1 MRIYLTGAGGF
12 IGGALKVHLER
23 AGHSVKAHSGRSDGP
38 VDVPGDVEAAVN
50 AAGRLVAGGASPE
63 DVAAANTVLP
73 ESMGRQCMILGVP
86 LIHLSTP
93 GVCGLLA
100 EGSEEAPHSPEGMY
114 ETSKSDGEKRLL
126 ALGIPGG
133 GLTILRPD
141 FVFGPADPHKL
152 PLFRQVARGWFP
164 VVGRDGPRTRPTHVR
179 DVCRGVMAAL
189 PGGRLSGGTFN
200 IGGPEV
206 LTMGEVARRAA
217 AAVGRRVVVV
227 PTPVRLLRLVLALG
241 PLRPKALTPSRL
253 RLFGTDRFVSLAKA
267 SAAGFTPCFSFGE
280 AAADAVAWYRGEKLL

>member
-1 MRIYLTGAGGF
+1 VRIYLTGAGGF

-23 AGHSVKAHSGRSDGP
+23 AGHTVASHLGSSDGP
-38 VDVPGDVEAAVN
+38 VSVPSDAEVAVN
-50 AAGRLVAGGASPE
+50 AAGRLVSGRSSPAE
-63 DVAAANTVLP
+63 VAAANILLP
-73 ESMGRQCMILGVP
+73 ESMGRQCIILGVP

-100 EGSEEAPHSPEGMY
+100 DGSEADPHSPEGLY
-114 ETSKSDGEKRLL
+114 ERSKSEGEERLV
-126 ALGIPGG
+126 ALGMPHG

-141 FVFGPADPHKL
+141 FVFGPGDPHKL
-152 PLFRQVARGWFP
+152 PLFRQVSRGWFP

-179 DVCRGVMAAL
+179 DVCRGVLSAL

-206 LTMGEVARRAA
+206 MTMGEVARRTAA
-217 AAVGRRVVVV
+217 AMGRRVLVVRA
-227 PTPVRLLRLVLALG
+227 PARLLRLALALG
-241 PLRPKALTPSRL
+241 PLCPKALTPSRL

-267 SAAGFTPCFSFGE
+267 SAAGFTPSFSFDE
-280 AAADAVAWYRGEKLL
+280 AAADAVAWYRREKLL

>member
-12 IGGALKVHLER
+12 IGSALNVHLER
-23 AGHSVKAHSGRSDGP
+23 AGHTVKTHSGRSEGP
-38 VDVPGDVEAAVN
+38 VDVPHDAEAVVN
-50 AAGRLVAGGASPE
+50 AAGRLVSGGFSHD
-63 DVAAANTVLP
+63 DVTAANALLP

-93 GVCGLLA
+93 GVCGLAA
-100 EGSEEAPHSPEGMY
+100 EGSEDAPHSPEGIY
-114 ETSKSDGEKRLL
+114 ESSKSDGEKRLL
-126 ALGIPGG
+126 ALGVPGG

-179 DVCRGVMAAL
+179 DVCRGVLAAL

-206 LTMGEVARRAA
+206 LTLGEVARRTATA
-217 AAVGRRVVVV
+217 MGRRVVVV
-227 PTPVRLLRLVLALG
+227 PAPMRLLRLAMALG
-241 PLRPKALTPSRL
+241 PLRPRALTPSRL
-253 RLFGTDRFVSLAKA
+253 RLFGTDRFVSLAKT
-267 SAAGFTPCFSFGE
+267 SAAGFTPCFSFAE
-280 AAADAVAWYRGEKLL
+280 AAADAVAWYRGEELL

>member
-12 IGGALKVHLER
+12 IGGTLKAHLER
-23 AGHSVKAHSGRSDGP
+23 AGHTVIAHFGESDGP
-38 VDVPGDVEAAVN
+38 VSVPGNAEAAVN
-50 AAGRLVAGGASPE
+50 AAGRLVTGGSSPE
-63 DVAAANTVLP
+63 EATAANTVLP

-93 GVCGLLA
+93 GVCGLVA
-100 EGSEEAPHSPEGMY
+100 EGSEDAPYSPEGIY
-114 ETSKSDGEKRLL
+114 ERSKSDGEKRLL
-126 ALGIPGG
+126 ALGIPEG

-179 DVCRGVMAAL
+179 DVCRGVLSAL
-189 PGGRLSGGTFN
+189 PGGRLTGGVYN

-206 LTMGEVARRAA
+206 LTMGEVARRTAA
-217 AAVGRRVVVV
+217 AMDRSVVIV
-227 PTPVRLLRLVLALG
+227 PTPVRLLRLALALG

-280 AAADAVAWYRGEKLL
+280 AATDAIAWYRGEKLL

>member
-1 MRIYLTGAGGF
+1 VRVYLTGAGGF

-23 AGHSVKAHSGRSDGP
+23 AGHTVKAHSGRSDGQ
-38 VDVPGDVEAAVN
+38 VSIPGDSEAVVN
-50 AAGRLVAGGASPE
+50 AAGRLVTGSSSHDE
-63 DVAAANTVLP
+63 VEAANTVLP

-93 GVCGLLA
+93 GVCGLVA
-100 EGSEEAPHSPEGMY
+100 GGSEDDPHSPDGIY
-114 ETSKSDGEKRLL
+114 ERSKSEGEKRLL
-126 ALGIPGG
+126 ALGLPQG

-179 DVCRGVMAAL
+179 DVCRGVLAAL
-189 PGGRLSGGTFN
+189 PGGRLSGGVYN

-206 LTMGEVARRAA
+206 LTMGEVAGRAA
-217 AAVGRRVVVV
+217 AAMGRRVVVV
-227 PTPVRLLRLVLALG
+227 STPAPLLRLVLALG
-241 PLRPKALTPSRL
+241 PLRPKALTPGRL

-267 SAAGFTPCFSFGE
+267 STAGFTPCFSFDE
-280 AAADAVAWYRGEKLL
+280 AAADAVAWYRAEKLL